1 MYKLANLSFVLQ
13 ANKRRFVSTSVS
25 LCLRSGLET
34 LRVQGSNSS
43 NSRPPEG
50 VARKSGIPTHTRQLG
65 VTLVGVGVGTQQL
78 LMASLWRWP
87 SRLPGAPGGVWV
99 QQTMDRPEPDGETET
114 GITKPGSRPPRTSP
128 GTKDKD
134 GKLVTT
140 LKRNVL
146 PPTPHAPF
154 QTIAS
159 LKHGQN

>member
-1 MYKLANLSFVLQ
+1 M
-13 ANKRRFVSTSVS
+13 S

-34 LRVQGSNSS
+34 LRVQESNSS

-50 VARKSGIPTHTRQLG
+50 VARKSGIPTHTHTSARGHPGG
-65 VTLVGVGVGTQQL
+65 VGLGVGTQQL

-140 LKRNVL
+140 LKRNVR
-146 PPTPHAPF
+146 PPHPPPDNSIVETW
-154 QTIAS
+154 TK
-159 LKHGQN
+159 LKTMIYVPERREE